1 MKRDIWVVSTLKQL
15 FIRDSSIKILSYL
28 FVLTLT
34 FDRAVLCQNVAFSI
48 AVLAKKGFEFL
59 NPLSANF
66 AKWSNTLKQFVGK
79 LSTNCLSVFDNTVG
93 LEFKG

>member
-34 FDRAVLCQNVAFSI
+34 FDMAVLCQNVAFSI
-48 AVLAKKGFEFL
+48 AVLAKKGFVFL

-66 AKWSNTLKQFVGK
+66 AKWSNTLKQFVNK
-79 LSTNCLSVFDNTVG
+79 LSTNCLNVFEHFV
-93 LEFKG
+93 